1 MNARPLSPFLVYR
14 FMYTMVLSFAH
25 RITGV
30 CLVGG
35 VLLLTYGLVALA
47 GSEET
52 FEQARRFFSHWT
64 IRVVLLG
71 LLVAFFYHLSNGIRH
86 LFWDLGVGYEK
97 SHARRSGWWVVA
109 ATAVLTALALWI
121 AARAGG
127 GS

>member
-25 RITGV
+25 RVTGV
-30 CLVGG
+30 CLGLG
-35 VLLLTYGLVALA
+35 ALLVSYGLVALA
-47 GSEET
+47 GGEES

-86 LFWDLGVGYEK
+86 LVWDLGAGYEK
-97 SHARRSGWWVVA
+97 SQARRSGWWVLVS
-109 ATAVLTALALWI
+109 TVILTALALWI

-127 GS
+127 AS